1 MASPKGLS
9 LILRRIRAARQL
21 HIQFACE
28 IDAGEAD
35 IASSGGQLQCLCIF
49 ALRIQEHFDLT
60 RAGHQK

>member
-35 IASSGGQLQCLCIF
+35 IASSGG
-49 ALRIQEHFDLT
+49 
-60 RAGHQK
+60 